1 LELGTLELETL
12 EGGTEYALAED
23 MSKVDIVAELDSSS
37 RAQLKIKE
45 KIQAMSAKL
54 DDYFGSRDVCMPCR
68 DADLKSFLQGEYLEF
83 LQDLMQEIID
93 EQYTKHKKKIFR
105 LAAQTNN
112 KLDDIS
118 YFLQLFS
125 KCFYNVNKGQNRQ
138 YSKLDEMQKLLS
150 SIRQRIN
157 EEESN
162 TSSKIMEQNE
172 ILQTGLKEVKTQLK
186 ELQTFML
193 ENFEEQNKMIQTEKQ
208 EQTENMTGVQD
219 CLQNLQMQITNDIK
233 TQNIEF
239 LKEQRLRR
247 DEESETKQNLSHLEQ
262 GITRGF
268 KDSQS
273 EISKLISELNKSS
286 RENYMINNVLAK
298 EQEMRQNKE
307 SSMEKRLCD
316 LQDAITNKESST
328 EKRLCDLQDAIKND
342 FQDAITNGFQHSYLG
357 ISKLI
362 RERMANHREDDSQG
376 PAITTTR
383 SPSDTVRHFAVKMCL
398 RCQ

>member
-1 LELGTLELETL
+1 
-12 EGGTEYALAED
+12 
-23 MSKVDIVAELDSSS
+23 
-37 RAQLKIKE
+37 
-45 KIQAMSAKL
+45 
-54 DDYFGSRDVCMPCR
+54 
-68 DADLKSFLQGEYLEF
+68 
-83 LQDLMQEIID
+83 
-93 EQYTKHKKKIFR
+93 
-105 LAAQTNN
+105 
-112 KLDDIS
+112 
-118 YFLQLFS
+118 
-125 KCFYNVNKGQNRQ
+125 
-138 YSKLDEMQKLLS
+138 
-150 SIRQRIN
+150 
-157 EEESN
+157 
-162 TSSKIMEQNE
+162 
-172 ILQTGLKEVKTQLK
+172 
-186 ELQTFML
+186 
-193 ENFEEQNKMIQTEKQ
+193 
-208 EQTENMTGVQD
+208 
-219 CLQNLQMQITNDIK
+219 MQITNDIK

-316 LQDAITNKESST
+316 LQDAI
-328 EKRLCDLQDAIKND
+328 KND